1 MNKQI
6 FTYVRSSHDHR
17 SEMWH
22 STLQVQVPRKLEDD
36 VLRKDEKQCDIL
48 KSRDMASAHCSSASG
63 EIRASRIIQHK
74 E

>member
-1 MNKQI
+1 MDKQS
-6 FTYVRSSHDHR
+6 FTYVRLSHDHR

-22 STLQVQVPRKLEDD
+22 LTFQVQVPRKLEDD

-48 KSRDMASAHCSSASG
+48 KSRGMAPARCSSTSG
-63 EIRASRIIQHK
+63 GIRASRIIQHK